1 MSQIMQG
8 DALMQYRKHPKR
20 VSGKKKKRLEK
31 MTTILYVR
39 QGKEA
44 QLVSFQYRPT
54 LFHSVKCVVIE
65 IKLSIQA
72 LPA

>member
-20 VSGKKKKRLEK
+20 VSGKKKRLEK
-31 MTTILYVR
+31 MTTSLYVR